1 MGKPS
6 IFSND
11 YEQRMKRRRINLIL
25 FILVI
30 ISASFF
36 GAQYY
41 LKQHNT
47 SLIKMIWPEKSFNS
61 KSKSNN
67 KENIAVKNNNTAPQ
81 PSEVKQNTQQP
92 TPQQN
97 NVIQSYEYKAVDGTI
112 YKIEYSVINGNN
124 QIISLKENSNLAF
137 YNISSDKSKI
147 VFEDKSSGHIILG
160 DNQGKFIKISRDNYT
175 TKSTG
180 KTLTREAI
188 VKANSWFVWSVKPY
202 FTSDNRIAY
211 VSHLPYIKKDGNF
224 YIWTV
229 NIDGSGHRKIG
240 QLGKDLNSISYNG
253 YDANGRLIIK
263 DGSKL
268 YYINKGGYAL
278 STK

>member
-41 LKQHNT
+41 FKQHNIT
-47 SLIKMIWPEKSFNS
+47 LINMKWPGNIF
-61 KSKSNN
+61 KSKNEGSN
-67 KENIAVKNNNTAPQ
+67 KENITAKNNSTAPA
-81 PSEVKQNTQQP
+81 PSDVKQSTQQAV
-92 TPQQN
+92 PQQSS
-97 NVIQSYEYKAVDGTI
+97 VIQSYDYRAADGTI
-112 YKIEYSVINGNN
+112 YKIEYNLINGSKH
-124 QIISLKENSNLAF
+124 IVALKEGTNSVF

-147 VFEDKSSGHIILG
+147 VFEDKASGHIIVA
-160 DNQGKFIKISRDNYT
+160 DNQGKFTKISKDTYT

-188 VKANSWFVWSVKPY
+188 LKANSWFVWADKPY
-202 FTSDNRIAY
+202 FTMDNRIAY
-211 VSHLPYIKKDGNF
+211 VSHLPYIKQDGNF
-224 YIWTV
+224 YVWTV
-229 NIDGSGHRKIG
+229 NIDGTGHKKVG
-240 QLGKDLNSISYNG
+240 QLGKDLNSISYDG
-253 YDANGRLIIK
+253 YDSSGRLIIK

-268 YYINKGGYAL
+268 YYINKGSYVL
-278 STK
+278 SSK